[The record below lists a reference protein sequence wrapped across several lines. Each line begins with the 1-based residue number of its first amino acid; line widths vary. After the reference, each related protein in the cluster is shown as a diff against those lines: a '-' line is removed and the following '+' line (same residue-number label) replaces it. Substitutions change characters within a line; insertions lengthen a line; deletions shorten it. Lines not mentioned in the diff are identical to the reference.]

1 MNRKMMVGAALAVL
15 LMLPLVG
22 CSSKGKLSA
31 AKICAAAGGKYSMQT
46 QTCDTPQHTGKKA
59 AEMCQAH
66 GGYYDTTAQV
76 CEVGLE

>member
-1 MNRKMMVGAALAVL
+1 MTSKMMVGAVLAVAL
-15 LMLPLVG
+15 VMPLAG

-46 QTCDTPQHTGKKA
+46 QTCDTPAHTGKKA
-59 AEMCQAH
+59 ADMCQAH
-66 GGYYDTTAQV
+66 GGYYDTAAQV

>member
-1 MNRKMMVGAALAVL
+1 MNRKMMVGAALALALV
-15 LMLPLVG
+15 LPLVG

-31 AKICAAAGGKYSMQT
+31 AKICAAAGGKYSTQT
-46 QTCDTPQHTGKKA
+46 QTCDTPQHSGKKA

-66 GGYYDTTAQV
+66 GGYYDTTAQT